1 MRPTPSSSSRT
12 AVREAAG
19 LGQQE
24 GMFRCSKCRG
34 KNTDFYQKQT
44 RSADGEGRG
53 RTGDRETVC
62 YGVSGGQSLAQATGT
77 ASA

>member
-1 MRPTPSSSSRT
+1 MIRPLPT

-44 RSADGEGRG
+44 RSADGEGVTSLRG
-53 RTGDRETVC
+53 CHWKSE
-62 YGVSGGQSLAQATGT
+62 SATGWP
-77 ASA
+77 A